1 VAVRLAGTRAAGA
14 FLAALLF
21 AMTRASAPAQ
31 PPPPPGP
38 LDLPA
43 AVRYALDH
51 DPTVLTDRATVAQAE
66 ATFVQD
72 HAAEFPTIAGEL
84 QNQMQKTNGY
94 EGGALLQYGIQPET
108 VFSLNTAEITST
120 WGFYNGAAQLIAQQA
135 KRSVENARDALAHAQ
150 QQLAQ
155 DVSTAWYTAVQRRD
169 AVQLA
174 AGDVA
179 YQQAVLAVAQAQE
192 KVGRVAGVDVL
203 RAQANALHSDASL
216 VSAQADDANAREALA
231 QRIGAPPETTFALP
245 ATLPEPPL
253 PATPLAT
260 MIAIAEAGR
269 PDIAAAA
276 AQVAVARLAD
286 AQVDSDLRP
295 QFSLGASFGNQ
306 TSPTAFGYAA
316 QSAAQSALIDQ
327 ALGLPVPSTTI
338 VRGVPG
344 FWSIQAQETFTLP
357 LIDYGTRRAKH
368 RAARAQID
376 AALAQLASTQGAVDA
391 SVRQAQRGAQTAHAN
406 LAYSKEA
413 DRLGAESARIAKLQ
427 YQNGL
432 ISLTDVLSAQQTAL
446 TSANDLIAARV
457 AYLEALIALRAS
469 IGVDDPVTIVGI
481 GT

>member
-1 VAVRLAGTRAAGA
+1 VRSPLLGAALAAALFAAAPLAAGA
-14 FLAALLF
+14 AE
-21 AMTRASAPAQ
+21 
-31 PPPPPGP
+31 PPTSTTP

-43 AVRYALDH
+43 AVRYALEH
-51 DPTVLTDRATVAQAE
+51 DPIVLTDRATLAQAE

-84 QNQMQKTNGY
+84 QNQMQKSNGY
-94 EGGALLQYGIQPET
+94 AGGSFLQYGIQPET
-108 VFSLNTAEITST
+108 VFSLNTAEVTST
-120 WGFYNGAAQLIAQQA
+120 WSFYNGAAQLVAQQA
-135 KRSVENARDALAHAQ
+135 KRSVESARDSLAHAQ

-179 YQQAVLAVAQAQE
+179 YQQALLAVAQAQE

-203 RAQANALHSDASL
+203 RAEANELHSAANL

-231 QRIGAPPETTFALP
+231 QRIGAPSETTFALP
-245 ATLPEPPL
+245 LTLPEPPL

-260 MIAIAEAGR
+260 LIALAKAGR
-269 PDIAAAA
+269 PDIAGAA

-286 AQVDSDLRP
+286 AQVDTDLRP

-316 QSAAQSALIDQ
+316 QSAAESALIDR

-344 FWSIQAQETFTLP
+344 FWTIQAQETFTVP
-357 LIDYGTRRAKH
+357 LFDYGTRRAKH
-368 RAARAQID
+368 RATRAQID
-376 AALAQLASTQGAVDA
+376 AALAQLASTEGAVEQ
-391 SVRQAQRGAQTAHAN
+391 SVRLALRGAQTAHAN

-413 DRLGAESARIAKLQ
+413 DRLGAESARIAQLQ
-427 YQNGL
+427 YRNGL

-457 AYLEALIALRAS
+457 SYLESLIGLRAA
-469 IGVDDPVTIVGI
+469 IGIADPVALVQI
-481 GT
+481 GAP